1 MLHKFPRPVSIL
13 VGLGFP
19 RQIDSVD
26 KAFAFLEDYPPL
38 LRDESYQATRDA
50 CLDVLSECT
59 TTEEAHDVFC
69 AFARRRGILIDGTLP
84 DVTIRNRNRLAA

>member
-1 MLHKFPRPVSIL
+1 MLHRFSRPVSIL

-26 KAFAFLEDYPPL
+26 KAFAFLEDYPLL

-50 CLDVLSECT
+50 CLEFFPNPL
-59 TTEEAHDVFC
+59 
-69 AFARRRGILIDGTLP
+69 RRRKRTMYFAPSRDAG
-84 DVTIRNRNRLAA
+84 AC

>member
-1 MLHKFPRPVSIL
+1 MLHKFPRPVSML

-26 KAFAFLEDYPPL
+26 KAVAFLDDYPLL
-38 LRDESYQATRDA
+38 LRDESYQATRDV
-50 CLDVLSECT
+50 CLDALSECA

-69 AFARRRGILIDGTLP
+69 AFARRRGILIEGTLP
-84 DVTIRNRNRLAA
+84 DLSMESHGTLAA